1 MFDDLG
7 NNNHFAFTN
16 IDNFISKMHIES
28 PINNKKH
35 LVFIVVFVPNKLAFK
50 FNDLYIIIINGANQ
64 CWKPVRVF
72 SAQFFSNVYLIHI
85 GIPYL
90 KHQLHGIFQNS
101 LQVFHHSRCWSAI
114 DAPVINSQRQ
124 RHYGCDG

>member
-101 LQVFHHSRCWSAI
+101 L
-114 DAPVINSQRQ
+114 
-124 RHYGCDG
+124 